1 MGILSLFSIAVFAA
15 EAILSPVPD
24 SVLWTPPPPTKP
36 AISFGEI
43 PVPTPTPSPS
53 PVVLGVSTPAQP
65 TRTTKKTHI
74 TIAVLGD
81 SMVNTLGPGVPDL
94 REELN
99 TIYPQT
105 SFTVLNYGVGAE
117 NIDSGLTRITSNYT
131 YLGEEKPSIVSQAP
145 DLVVVE
151 SFGYNPYS
159 FDEGALTRHW
169 LALAALV
176 DAIRTN
182 LPNTEIVMAATI
194 APNWDTFGD
203 GAAGLSFDPV
213 GKRQKVETIKTYLEN
228 TAKFAASQKL
238 PFADAFHPTLTSE
251 GNGKLSYINAGD
263 HIHPSGEGRALFG
276 RVVAATIVSNRL
288 LE

>member
-1 MGILSLFSIAVFAA
+1 MGFLSLFSIAVFAA
-15 EAILSPVPD
+15 ETILSPVPD
-24 SVLWTPPPPTKP
+24 SVLWATPQPTKP

-43 PVPTPTPSPS
+43 PIPTPTPTPA
-53 PVVLGVSTPAQP
+53 PVVLGVSIPAQP
-65 TRTTKKTHI
+65 TRTTRNAHV

-81 SMVNTLGPGVPDL
+81 SMVDTLGPGVPDL
-94 REELN
+94 AKEL
-99 TIYPQT
+99 THIYPGT
-105 SFTVLNYGVGAE
+105 TFTVLNYGVGGE
-117 NIDSGLTRITSNYT
+117 NIDSGLPRITSSYS
-131 YLGEEKPSIVSQAP
+131 YLGENKPSLVSQTP
-145 DLVVVE
+145 DIIVVE

-169 LALAALV
+169 LTMGAIV
-176 DAIRTN
+176 DAIRAN
-182 LPNTEIVMAATI
+182 LPNTQIVLAATI

-228 TAKFAASQKL
+228 AAKFAASQKL
-238 PFADAFHPTLTSE
+238 PFADAFHPTLTSD

-276 RVVAATIVSNRL
+276 RVVATTIATNRL